1 MLCRVARVHQRGDKI
16 CATCRARRCATCH
29 QFGGL
34 HAPHCLTLRSLP
46 RCRTCALAPVHRRGA
61 HECRRCLAERCPICR
76 KVGGSRRHPGRGL
89 RAPRVRR
96 NEVTAEDFER
106 MVWASYGV
114 GWRTASRIVGKHEG
128 FDIAQD
134 AITKVWALRSYL
146 RVRELGGYY
155 VKTCWSL
162 AIGRARRRWRESAVD
177 GRMLERAQVRVAQRE
192 DAATA
197 SARARRR
204 RRDDPRRGPVSW
216 LRHADSKYHP
226 TTALP
231 AVSGRAMSECLEP
244 TGHAWWCPTVRYS
257 GFPKEGRC
265 LGCQRVHTI
274 HYPTDRMCA
283 GCHERAVDIERGRE
297 CAALGVSGRSRLVSR
312 SRSVTIRVAV
322 SARSVF
328 CPYTGRKRYETGS

>member
-1 MLCRVARVHQRGDKI
+1 M
-16 CATCRARRCATCH
+16 
-29 QFGGL
+29 
-34 HAPHCLTLRSLP
+34 
-46 RCRTCALAPVHRRGA
+46 APVHRRGA

-76 KVGGSRRHPGRGL
+76 KVGGSHQHPGRGL

-162 AIGRARRRWRESAVD
+162 AIGRARRRWRESAV
-177 GRMLERAQVRVAQRE
+177 RRP
-192 DAATA
+192 DAG
-197 SARARRR
+197 ARPGARGPAGARP
-204 RRDDPRRGPVSW
+204 PRRPALDGGGAMTPDEVPCRGCGT
-216 LRHADSKYHP
+216 LISKYHP

-283 GCHERAVDIERGRE
+283 GCHERAVDIERG
-297 CAALGVSGRSRLVSR
+297 
-312 SRSVTIRVAV
+312 V
-322 SARSVF
+322 SA
-328 CPYTGRKRYETGS
+328 PLWEYPGDLDW